1 VFPSF
6 LTAASAA
13 AQGCDFWEEEERLK
27 LLNAQAPAADNRFL
41 QAETDWSVEAVVDED
56 QL

>member
-1 VFPSF
+1 MPAYDNACF
-6 LTAASAA
+6 LF
-13 AQGCDFWEEEERLK
+13 AQGCEYWEEEQRLK